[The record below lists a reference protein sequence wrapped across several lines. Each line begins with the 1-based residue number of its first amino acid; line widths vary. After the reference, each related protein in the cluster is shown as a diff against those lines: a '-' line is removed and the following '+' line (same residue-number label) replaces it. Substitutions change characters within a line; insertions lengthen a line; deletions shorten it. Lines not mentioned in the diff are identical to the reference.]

1 MGHVLEGIR
10 VVDLT
15 EYLAGPYCTMML
27 ADLGADVVKVE
38 QPSRGDGSRQWR
50 PPFIEGE
57 SGYFLSINRNKK
69 SITLNLKSPKGLEV
83 LHKLVSS
90 TDVFIENY
98 RPGIAEKL
106 GVDYAA
112 LSRLNE
118 KLVYCS
124 ISGFGQDGPYSK
136 RPLYDIVGQAMSGFM
151 SITGEEDRPPVKI
164 GIAISDICGGMFAT
178 IGILAA
184 LKARDQTGQGRK
196 IDVSIID
203 GLVSWLSHQAGY
215 YFASGLNPERL
226 TSAHPTIA
234 PYQAF
239 KASDVYFVVAVGNDI
254 LWKTFC
260 EALGIS
266 QLIVDPRFLTNPDR
280 VKNRNELTRIL
291 QGIFATK
298 PANVWLQVLDSVRV
312 PCGPVQTVSEVFTD
326 PQVLH
331 REMLQEI
338 NHPKAGKIKVLG
350 VPIKMDGVS
359 TTIRAHPPMLG
370 EHTIEVLHTLGYS
383 DAEIKKLEQEKAV

>member
-1 MGHVLEGIR
+1 
-10 VVDLT
+10 
-15 EYLAGPYCTMML
+15 MML

-38 QPSRGDGSRQWR
+38 QPRRGDGSRQWG

-69 SITLNLKSPKGLEV
+69 SITLNLKSPKGLEI

-90 TDVFIENY
+90 ADVFIENY

-106 GVDYAA
+106 GIGYAT
-112 LSRLNE
+112 LNRLNE

-164 GIAISDICGGMFAT
+164 GVAISDICGGMFAT

-215 YFASGLNPERL
+215 YFASGMNPERL

-239 KASDVYFVVAVGNDI
+239 KASDAYFVVAVGNDT

-260 EALGIS
+260 EVLGIR
-266 QLIVDPRFLTNPDR
+266 QLIADPRFLTNPDR
-280 VKNRNELTRIL
+280 VKNRNELARIL
-291 QGIFATK
+291 QGIFATN

-331 REMLQEI
+331 REMLQEVH
-338 NHPKAGKIKVLG
+338 HPKAGKIKVLG

-359 TTIRAHPPMLG
+359 TTIRAPPPMLG
-370 EHTIEVLHTLGYS
+370 EHTIEILHTLGYS
-383 DAEIKKLEQEKAV
+383 DAEIKKLEQEEAL